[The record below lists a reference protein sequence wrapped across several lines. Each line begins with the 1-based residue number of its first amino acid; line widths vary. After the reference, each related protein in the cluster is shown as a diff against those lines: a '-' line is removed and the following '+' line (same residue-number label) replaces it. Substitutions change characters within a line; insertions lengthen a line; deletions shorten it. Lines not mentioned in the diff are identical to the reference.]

1 MYGHEINNISIL
13 NIASLVFRN
22 FKSPIGNGTERDEGL
37 TSNEISTLTFYLPSQ
52 VEAGV
57 CVVEFNPDA

>member
-13 NIASLVFRN
+13 NTASLVFRTLKFQVPDWKRN
-22 FKSPIGNGTERDEGL
+22 DGGL
-37 TSNEISTLTFYLPSQ
+37 TSNEISTLTFYLPS
-52 VEAGV
+52 GV

>member
-13 NIASLVFRN
+13 NTASLVFRTLKFQVPDWKRN
-22 FKSPIGNGTERDEGL
+22 DGGL